1 MVGPIRLEP
10 IEGTSGMSSPKA
22 RKSTGVSATE
32 LTNCIRRF
40 YNRGWCDGTAGN
52 FSVLLEHKPVRI
64 LMTRTGID
72 KGRIENDDL
81 VEVDGEGKTVI
92 EGSPL
97 PSSEASLH
105 CTLYRE
111 TDAQAI
117 LHTHSLW
124 GTLLSERYQDER
136 GVTISGYEMIKGI
149 AGIQSHREPLFIP
162 ILKNTQDLRQMSDG
176 LARMLR
182 RRAGMRSFLISGHG
196 LYTWGT
202 TLEEA
207 YRHVE
212 VFEFLFRLVG
222 HRDHLDRPD

>member
-1 MVGPIRLEP
+1 
-10 IEGTSGMSSPKA
+10 MSSTRT
-22 RKSTGVSATE
+22 RKSTGVSATD
-32 LTNCIRRF
+32 LSNCIRRI

-52 FSVLLEHKPVRI
+52 FSVLLEHRPARI

-72 KGRIENDDL
+72 KGRVENDDL
-81 VEVDGEGKTVI
+81 VIVDDEGQPVL
-92 EGSPL
+92 EGSPQ
-97 PSSEASLH
+97 PSSEALLH
-105 CTLYRE
+105 TTIYRE

-124 GTLLSERYQDER
+124 GTLLSEHHQEER
-136 GVTISGYEMIKGI
+136 GLTISGYEMIKGI
-149 AGIQSHREPLFIP
+149 AGIQSHREPLLIP
-162 ILKNTQDLRQMSDG
+162 ILKNTQDLRQLADG

-182 RRAGMRSFLISGHG
+182 RRTGSRGFLIAGHG

-222 HRDHLDRPD
+222 HRDHLEHPG